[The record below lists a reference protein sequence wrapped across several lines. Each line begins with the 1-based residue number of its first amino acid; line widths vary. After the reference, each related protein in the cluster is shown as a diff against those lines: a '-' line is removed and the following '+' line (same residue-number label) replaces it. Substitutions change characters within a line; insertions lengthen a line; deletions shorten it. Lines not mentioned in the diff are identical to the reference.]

1 MRDHVYPQP
10 VRRLGVGVDVAL
22 LACDQSVRERPPPEP
37 PPRGAALDPRE
48 KVFIARY
55 KERERMRERGSKLY
69 PSTDASCFTD
79 TCPETVCVESA
90 PKLGKGG
97 KKKKSG
103 AARKRRKKE
112 RIDASLALFEAEAAE
127 YARVGALA
135 VVARVLHKV
144 RNLSKSVIKW
154 NVWFSNEFA
163 RWAAQNAAVA
173 AARRDKTPPEGTPPR
188 SRVFHI
194 TRKSAQIAHG

>member
-1 MRDHVYPQP
+1 MF
-10 VRRLGVGVDVAL
+10 A
-22 LACDQSVRERPPPEP
+22 
-37 PPRGAALDPRE
+37 
-48 KVFIARY
+48 
-55 KERERMRERGSKLY
+55 
-69 PSTDASCFTD
+69 
-79 TCPETVCVESA
+79 ETP

-103 AARKRRKKE
+103 AARRRRKKE

-127 YARVGALA
+127 NARIGALA

-173 AARRDKTPPEGTPPR
+173 AGWARLRYPGGLLSKMAANGHLSARWRDTGCPAYGHVGMRGEG
-188 SRVFHI
+188 
-194 TRKSAQIAHG
+194 AL